1 MMMMMM
7 IMMMMMMMRRTRTR
21 TRKRRRGRRRRKM
34 KKRRR
39 CRILFCEHPWFAL
52 NVSIHSDTL
61 LGSGYDAMTRR
72 SLLNIW
78 EGLFRLGNGP
88 IKCQRLA
95 NSAYKVTHFWSNAFP
110 KKFYPYDQQNR
121 QVQEMLEYFL
131 ILLYSLACIF
141 LV

>member
-1 MMMMMM
+1 M
-7 IMMMMMMMRRTRTR
+7 IMMMMRRRRRRRR
-21 TRKRRRGRRRRKM
+21 TRKRRSGRRRTRKRRSGRRRKRK

-39 CRILFCEHPWFAL
+39 CRTLFREHARFAL

-61 LGSGYDAMTRR
+61 LGSDYDAMTQRC
-72 SLLNIW
+72 LLNIW

-110 KKFYPYDQQNR
+110 EKFYPYG
-121 QVQEMLEYFL
+121 EKLM
-131 ILLYSLACIF
+131 I
-141 LV
+141 